1 MTCIHHWPS
10 LVVLVVKNPPD
21 NAKDKRLRLD
31 PCVGQI
37 LWRRACQ
44 ATPVFLPGEFPWTED
59 SGRLQSI
66 GSQRAGQDWSDLAL
80 IHACIHHFRIMQSHF
95 SALKIICALFIPPFP
110 ERLETSDFFFLT
122 VYMIFPFPECRIVE
136 NTQHIA
142 FADWYL
148 SLSHMCLSFLRV
160 FSWLN
165 SLFLL

>member
-44 ATPVFLPGEFPWTED
+44 ATPVFLPEEFPWTED

-66 GSQRAGQDWSDLAL
+66 GSQRAGQD
-80 IHACIHHFRIMQSHF
+80 
-95 SALKIICALFIPPFP
+95 
-110 ERLETSDFFFLT
+110 
-122 VYMIFPFPECRIVE
+122 
-136 NTQHIA
+136 
-142 FADWYL
+142 
-148 SLSHMCLSFLRV
+148 
-160 FSWLN
+160 
-165 SLFLL
+165 